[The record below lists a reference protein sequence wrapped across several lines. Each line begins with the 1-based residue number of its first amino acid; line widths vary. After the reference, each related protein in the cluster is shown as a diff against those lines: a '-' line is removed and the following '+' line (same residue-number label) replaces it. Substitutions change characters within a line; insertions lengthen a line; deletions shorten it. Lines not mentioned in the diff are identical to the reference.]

1 MIKLIGYR
9 YPRAMPESP
18 RLDEA
23 VEFAENP
30 EPRCPCIL
38 LLDVSGSM
46 AGAPIDALN
55 EGLQIFRDALNKD
68 DLAKKRVDV
77 AIVTFDSTAKVV
89 QDFVT
94 ADRFQPPTLKVGGA
108 TYMGEGINKA
118 LDILQVRKAS
128 YKANAISSYRPWVFM
143 ITDGSPSDNEVVDL
157 AAQRIR
163 DEEIRKG
170 VAFFGV
176 GVEGVNMH
184 RLSQILTE
192 RPPMKLQGLNFAE
205 MFQWLSVSMTG
216 VSHSKLDEQVPLTRP
231 GWGYV

>member
-118 LDILQVRKAS
+118 LEILHVRKAL
-128 YKANAISSYRPWVFM
+128 YKANAISYYRPWVFM
-143 ITDGSPSDNEVVDL
+143 ITDGSPSDNEVVYL

-163 DEEIRKG
+163 DEEKEKK
-170 VAFFGV
+170 VVFFGV
-176 GVEGVNMH
+176 GVEGVDMP
-184 RLSQILTE
+184 RLSQIVD

-205 MFQWLSVSMTG
+205 MFQWLSVSMSR

-231 GWGYV
+231 GWGSV

>member
-1 MIKLIGYR
+1 
-9 YPRAMPESP
+9 MPESP

-38 LLDVSGSM
+38 LLDTSYSM
-46 AGAPIDALN
+46 VGAPINALN
-55 EGLQIFRDALNKD
+55 DGLHIFRDELNKD
-68 DLAKKRVDV
+68 GLAKKRVDI
-77 AIVTFDSTAKVV
+77 AIVTFESRVEVV

-94 ADRFQPPTLKVGGA
+94 ADRFQPPTLEVGGA
-108 TYMGEGINKA
+108 TYMGEGIDKA
-118 LDILQVRKAS
+118 LDILQARKAS
-128 YKANAISSYRPWVFM
+128 YKANAITYYRPWVFM
-143 ITDGSPSDNEVVDL
+143 ITDGEPSDDDVVNR

-163 DEEIRKG
+163 DEEKRKG

-176 GVEGVNMH
+176 GVEGVNMP
-184 RLSQILTE
+184 RLSQIVY

-231 GWGYV
+231 GWGSV